1 MQIILLFL
9 PYYTIHFL
17 CKHSNPKIGKIA
29 TRGLTTQQRKACLCV
44 LRAFVSTA
52 SLILHSSKQGKSWS
66 DPCLGPIC
74 SRRLLL
80 SSSAHNSNGPY
91 VFPHVGIK
99 RVCARPIIRYT
110 RKTTSWGP
118 GVFMRGAVQTCWRW
132 TQGLAAARPRLALPF
147 FAPQLL
153 YYAALYIRFDH
164 KLCRL
169 RL

>member
-1 MQIILLFL
+1 MLLFL
-9 PYYTIHFL
+9 PYMPYIFCVHRD
-17 CKHSNPKIGKIA
+17 PKIGKIA
-29 TRGLTTQQRKACLCV
+29 KRAEPLNKEKPACECCVRFSTQP
-44 LRAFVSTA
+44 
-52 SLILHSSKQGKSWS
+52 LIPHSSKQGKSWS

-132 TQGLAAARPRLALPF
+132 TQGLVAAARPRLALPF